1 MKKKLLF
8 LVVVFS
14 CLGVAFAQSVIE
26 NKIVP
31 KRSAI
36 QSTNMVFSDSKYTL
50 SQINYDDAINE
61 IQSKISE
68 DTDNYFLYVSLADLY
83 LKSKQYNNSYSELIF
98 ISHLASKNL
107 LDTETLAAI
116 SNIKQRLTKLIRY
129 EKNRFYIY
137 TNLAVINLILKDYQ
151 SAQQCVMSASVNIEN
166 NEIFTDIFQKVYNT
180 PESIDLALT
189 SLDKILAVNPNI
201 SELKELKAG
210 YLLQK
215 GRKDQAMKEMV
226 DVLAINPKNK
236 ELRYLLYSLLQTENI
251 SEKSLIK
258 KLYPSGEIDYQK
270 AYADIANMLF
280 EKNDYA
286 AAKQYASQLVLKY
299 PQNSDG
305 YILLTEISLKEGN
318 LKEAYETLKLCRD
331 KVDSNEAV
339 AKYNVLLAKLS
350 DEPIK
355 EADSLMNNGLYSE
368 ALNVLQAASQENL
381 YVILGQA
388 RANYFLD
395 NKQLAYEYLNKA
407 MSLYPNNADVFYYF
421 AYILYSDGD
430 IESSR
435 KYLDQAFKVNP
446 EHGYSLK
453 LLDVINNADSKK
465 YYNQIISSFESQN
478 YSETMRLIN
487 EAISINP
494 KDFALYY
501 YQGLTYIALNNYAA
515 ATAPLYKAL
524 ELDNT
529 NIIAYFYLGLAF
541 DNLSEPENAL
551 VYYKKFIELFPADNL
566 GENEKLNYAKTRIEK
581 LSK

>member
-1 MKKKLLF
+1 M
-8 LVVVFS
+8 S
-14 CLGVAFAQSVIE
+14 
-26 NKIVP
+26 
-31 KRSAI
+31 
-36 QSTNMVFSDSKYTL
+36 
-50 SQINYDDAINE
+50 NE
-61 IQSKISE
+61 DII
-68 DTDNYFLYVSLADLY
+68 
-83 LKSKQYNNSYSELIF
+83 KS
-98 ISHLASKNL
+98 
-107 LDTETLAAI
+107 
-116 SNIKQRLTKLIRY
+116 
-129 EKNRFYIY
+129 
-137 TNLAVINLILKDYQ
+137 
-151 SAQQCVMSASVNIEN
+151 
-166 NEIFTDIFQKVYNT
+166 
-180 PESIDLALT
+180 
-189 SLDKILAVNPNI
+189 
-201 SELKELKAG
+201 
-210 YLLQK
+210 
-215 GRKDQAMKEMV
+215 
-226 DVLAINPKNK
+226 
-236 ELRYLLYSLLQTENI
+236 
-251 SEKSLIK
+251 IK
-258 KLYPSGEIDYQK
+258 KDFRLGMNGIVSTSMREKGMNYKINFGLSLPQIRN
-270 AYADIANMLF
+270 IA
-280 EKNDYA
+280 
-286 AAKQYASQLVLKY
+286 QKY